1 MNDTIRRSDPC
12 GDYELLQR
20 VGTGS
25 YGEVYKAR
33 DLKTGLFTAVK
44 IVKLEHGDNFASIQQ
59 EVLMLRDCVHPN
71 IIAYNGSYLRRDR
84 LWIVMEY
91 CGGGSLQDIY
101 QMTGP
106 LTELQIAFVCR
117 ETLKGLK
124 YLHQRGKVHR
134 DVKGPNILLT
144 HTGDIK
150 LADFGIAAQITATLG
165 KRLSFIGTPYWMA
178 PEVADVESR
187 GGYGSEVDVWAV
199 GITAIELAELK
210 PPYFELPPIQ
220 VLHLMTKSNYKVPK
234 LKDKKKWSPT
244 FAQFI
249 KACLTKN
256 PKKRPSPD
264 KLLTTNPFV
273 SGALSSRLTRELLD
287 RVNHPD
293 RIDRHEQQQNDYIE
307 GNVIDEKEVRRNKR
321 EGRENGGNK
330 LRESSESEQEE
341 KSRTATYR
349 VENFA
354 LHHQQQFK
362 SPFINNRQ
370 NGRKNSKNSKI
381 IQQNDDRPSSSSSSS
396 SSISSLASN
405 QHGHVNL
412 GLDENDV
419 EGDDEVFDDWN
430 SPNRQQQI
438 SYQSEKTLLASQGDN
453 SGRVIDLTLQ
463 ESSSDCNI
471 FEPSP
476 HISSP
481 LPNSPQKR
489 PKQLNIPKNHQNKQ
503 QKPQLQP
510 QRSHSSLS
518 SCQQPKSSLIART
531 PTTKA
536 SRILAR
542 IDESLKLK
550 WNRLRSK
557 SASLLNVQQPSNY
570 YYAINKNGAFAS
582 PNNNNSP
589 ATMRYGNTLNQHHS
603 HHPFQSRPMT
613 CCFGM
618 VPTPQVT
625 MGACFV
631 TVLHKSPINVN
642 CCAQWYHPANRKQFM
657 VLGAEQGVYALDL
670 SDMSGEDEA
679 PLVQLHERRCTWLH
693 IVNDT
698 ITALQGKTPYLYR
711 HDLLQLFQQELIT
724 QKLANK
730 LQRLPEKFKPKAL
743 IGSIRMPETK
753 DCYQCN
759 VERSINDGELYLCCA
774 VPNAVLLFRWYDPLT
789 RFVWL
794 KRVEL
799 DKLSL
804 PYLGP
809 QHPHRPFNLV
819 FTSGAANSDYPMV
832 CIGISRALTSPVGTA
847 EQLLNDLRNKTHCQ
861 RDRLELQFVNFNGP
875 DSNGVSNGGQ
885 LFDLFSSDIFGGGS
899 SDEDCCFTPQSAPGR
914 SPGTFSKNGVM
925 GADSGGRT
933 IWRWREKL
941 ENVVALKQLDR
952 DTLFLAYNNQILIT
966 DLSGNQ
972 KKTDLMQTHFI
983 FDSRLEY
990 AIPLSDS
997 VLGFH
1002 KHGIQGKS
1010 FFRGTITQELNDPS
1024 RDYHLVGKD
1033 SLIVLKMIK
1042 RRRTHNQSSTSS
1054 QNNNNSNLPNLTHV
1068 EDVNVEDEAE
1078 DIEDEEEED
1087 ICVLTGHISTMTP
1100 P

>member
-1 MNDTIRRSDPC
+1 MNGTIRRSDPC

-33 DLKTGLFTAVK
+33 DLKTGLFAAVK

-134 DVKGPNILLT
+134 DVKGANILLT

-178 PEVADVESR
+178 PEVADVENR

-199 GITAIELAELK
+199 GITGIELAELK

-256 PKKRPSPD
+256 PKKRPSPG

-273 SGALSSRLTRELLD
+273 SGALSSRLIRELLD

-293 RIDRHEQQQNDYIE
+293 RIDRDEQQQNDYNEDII
-307 GNVIDEKEVRRNKR
+307 VEKEVRRSKKD
-321 EGRENGGNK
+321 GGKRENGGNK

-341 KSRTATYR
+341 KSRTATYQ

-354 LHHQQQFK
+354 SHHLHQFK
-362 SPFINNRQ
+362 SPYINNRQ
-370 NGRKNSKNSKI
+370 KNGRKNLRNNKI
-381 IQQNDDRPSSSSSSS
+381 IQQPDDRPSSSSSSS
-396 SSISSLASN
+396 SISSSISN
-405 QHGHVNL
+405 PHGHVNL
-412 GLDENDV
+412 GMDENDV
-419 EGDDEVFDDWN
+419 GEEDEVFGDDWN
-430 SPNRQQQI
+430 QQI
-438 SYQSEKTLLASQGDN
+438 SYQSEKTLVASQGEA
-453 SGRVIDLTLQ
+453 SGRIIDLTLQ
-463 ESSSDCNI
+463 ENNDGNNI
-471 FEPSP
+471 FEQPSFQ
-476 HISSP
+476 ISSSP
-481 LPNSPQKR
+481 LQPNSPQKR
-489 PKQLNIPKNHQNKQ
+489 PKNLNIPKNSSNQKQ
-503 QKPQLQP
+503 QQLQP

-518 SCQQPKSSLIART
+518 SAPKSPSLITRT
-531 PTTKA
+531 PTTKKA
-536 SRILAR
+536 SKILAR

-557 SASLLNVQQPSNY
+557 SASLLNVQQQSSNY
-570 YYAINKNGAFAS
+570 YYAINQNGPFAS
-582 PNNNNSP
+582 PSTQNNNISNNSP
-589 ATMRYGNTLNQHHS
+589 AAKKYGTAINQHHT

-724 QKLANK
+724 QKLADK

-799 DKLSL
+799 DKLAL

-809 QHPHRPFNLV
+809 QHPHKPFNLV
-819 FTSGAANSDYPMV
+819 FGSGAANSDYPMV

-847 EQLLNDLRNKTHCQ
+847 QQLLNDLRNNKTYQ
-861 RDRLELQFVNFNGP
+861 KDRLELQFVNFNGP
-875 DSNGVSNGGQ
+875 DSNNGVSSSNGCGGGVGGQ
-885 LFDLFSSDIFGGGS
+885 FFDLFTSDIFGGCGS
-899 SDEDCCFTPQSAPGR
+899 SDDECCFTPQGR
-914 SPGTFSKNGVM
+914 SPNNFCSKNGIM
-925 GADSGGRT
+925 GSDINGRT

-952 DTLFLAYNNQILIT
+952 DTLFLAYDNQVWSNFFYF
-966 DLSGNQ
+966 SGQ
-972 KKTDLMQTHFI
+972 M
-983 FDSRLEY
+983 R
-990 AIPLSDS
+990 
-997 VLGFH
+997 V
-1002 KHGIQGKS
+1002 
-1010 FFRGTITQELNDPS
+1010 
-1024 RDYHLVGKD
+1024 
-1033 SLIVLKMIK
+1033 
-1042 RRRTHNQSSTSS
+1042 QSY
-1054 QNNNNSNLPNLTHV
+1054 
-1068 EDVNVEDEAE
+1068 
-1078 DIEDEEEED
+1078 
-1087 ICVLTGHISTMTP
+1087 
-1100 P
+1100 